1 MADPFIGEIRAFAF
15 QYTPQ
20 GWLACDGHSYFVS
33 QYQALAVV
41 LQNRFGGDGTRFN
54 VPDLRG
60 RATTNA
66 LGTGP
71 WQAGGAA
78 TQQFASTWGV
88 SEVTLN
94 NSQVPSHTHQAFGV
108 GALTNATAVS
118 TASATS
124 YLSVLR
130 SGNSVYDA
138 WSIDSVSTANHFAAS
153 MISVQGGGPNGVV
166 GAHANISPF
175 LALRF
180 CIAADGVFPP
190 QN

>member
-15 QYTPQ
+15 QFTPQ
-20 GWLACDGHSYFVS
+20 GWLACDGTSYFVAN
-33 QYQALAVV
+33 YQALAVV

-60 RATTNA
+60 RATTNS

-71 WQAGGAA
+71 WQAGFA

-88 SEVTLN
+88 SGVALTN
-94 NSQVPSHTHQAFGV
+94 AQVPAHTHQAFGV

-130 SGNSVYDA
+130 SGNSVYDS
-138 WSIDSVSTANHFAAS
+138 WSIDAVNPSNLLAVQ
-153 MISVQGGGPNGVV
+153 MIDVQGGGANGVA
-166 GAHANISPF
+166 GAHPNVSPF

-180 CIAADGVFPP
+180 CIATDGIFPT